1 MSNTQLS
8 TIATLVSSKM
18 NNIIGKVN
26 EHTNQKANIDSPSF
40 TGDVSIQNLGSDL
53 VPSNN
58 GLYNLGSLPKR
69 YGKTYTEELYVSDN
83 LKVTK
88 ESNSVI
94 FRYTSSDTTIT
105 DSITITDGGKV
116 KISDSYLL
124 PSSDG
129 TLGQVMATD
138 GNGNVIFKTIENES
152 ADFAQYIL
160 STDFTSDGSTTSYT
174 VEATTLNKVLYVE
187 LNGLIQ
193 KKGTDYTV
201 SGKVITFAEAPQS
214 GMSGT
219 IMFWGNDITSAV
231 STTDIVGNG
240 STSNYTTTDTLNK
253 VILVEVNGL
262 IQKKGVNYTV
272 NVVNSRIEFTDPL
285 PSGSTGTIVHV

>member
-26 EHTNQKANIDSPSF
+26 EHTNQKADIDSPSF

-58 GLYNLGSLPKR
+58 GLYNLGSSTKR

-94 FRYTSSDTTIT
+94 FRFTSSDTTIT

-174 VEATTLNKVLYVE
+174 VEATTLNEVLYVE

-193 KKGTDYTV
+193 KKGTDYNV
-201 SGKVITFAEAPQS
+201 SGKVITFTEAPQS

-231 STTDIVGNG
+231 STTDIIGNG

-253 VILVEVNGL
+253 AILVEVNGL

>member
-26 EHTNQKANIDSPSF
+26 EHTNQKANLNSPSF

-58 GLYNLGSLPKR
+58 GLYNLGSSTKR
-69 YGKTYTEELYVSDN
+69 YGKTYTEELYVSDI

-94 FRYTSSDTTIT
+94 FRFTSSDTTIT
-105 DSITITDGGKV
+105 DSIAITDGGKV
-116 KISDSYLL
+116 KISDSYSL

-231 STTDIVGNG
+231 STTDIIGNG

-253 VILVEVNGL
+253 AILVEVNGL

>member
-8 TIATLVSSKM
+8 TIAALVSTKM

-26 EHTNQKANIDSPSF
+26 EHTNQKANLNSPSF
-40 TGDVSIQNLGSDL
+40 TGDVSIQNIGSDL
-53 VPSNN
+53 LPSIN
-58 GLYNLGSLPKR
+58 GLYNLGSLSKR
-69 YGKTYTEELYVSDN
+69 YGKTYSEELYVSDN

-94 FRYTSSDTTIT
+94 FRFTSSDTTIT

-116 KISDSYLL
+116 KISDSYSL

-160 STDFTSDGSTTSYT
+160 SHDFTSDGSTTTYT
-174 VEATTLNKVLYVE
+174 VEATTLNEILYVE

-201 SGKVITFAEAPQS
+201 SGKVITFTEAPQS

-231 STTDIVGNG
+231 STTDIIGNG

-272 NVVNSRIEFTDPL
+272 NVVNSRVEFTDPL

>member
-8 TIATLVSSKM
+8 TIATLVSGKM

-26 EHTNQKANIDSPSF
+26 EHTNQKADIDSPSF

-58 GLYNLGSLPKR
+58 GLYNLGSLTKR

-83 LKVTK
+83 LKITK

-94 FRYTSSDTTIT
+94 FRFTSSDTTIT

-116 KISDSYLL
+116 KISDSYSL

-174 VEATTLNKVLYVE
+174 VEATTLNEVLYVE

-201 SGKVITFAEAPQS
+201 SGKVITFTEAPQS

-231 STTDIVGNG
+231 STTDIIGNG

>member
-26 EHTNQKANIDSPSF
+26 EHTSQKANLNSPSF

-53 VPSNN
+53 IPSNN
-58 GLYNLGSLPKR
+58 GLYNLGSLTKR

-94 FRYTSSDTTIT
+94 FRFASSDTTIT

-116 KISDSYLL
+116 KISDSYSL

-160 STDFTSDGSTTSYT
+160 SSDFISDGSTTSYT

-201 SGKVITFAEAPQS
+201 SGKVITFTEAPQS

-240 STSNYTTTDTLNK
+240 STSNYTTTDTLNR